1 METLLYN
8 IDVLLAKGGLQAMGF
23 DLFAVRLKEA
33 REDNNLTTRE
43 LAEMVGVAAST
54 ISKYENRTHEPKLQ
68 IVQKLAEAL
77 NVNPVWLMGAHVD
90 KYETNIPVEHYRIPV
105 LGTIAAGQPI
115 VAAEYIE
122 GYEYSSEKAD
132 FCLRVKGDS
141 MINARIYDGDVVFVR
156 KQSDVDNGDIA
167 VVLIDGYEATLKRVY
182 KANGSVILQPENP
195 EYKPIIFDKKSHKD
209 IKILGKVIA
218 VKFRL

>member
-1 METLLYN
+1 
-8 IDVLLAKGGLQAMGF
+8 MGF
-23 DLFAVRLKEA
+23 ELFAVRLKEA

-68 IVQKLAEAL
+68 IVQKLAEVL
-77 NVNPVWLMGAHVD
+77 NVNPVWLMGADVD
-90 KYETNIPVEHYRIPV
+90 KYEIVLAKKEHTRIPV
-105 LGTIAAGQPI
+105 LGSIAAGQPI

-122 GYEYSSEKAD
+122 GYEYSSEGVD
-132 FCLRVKGDS
+132 FCLLVKGDS

-167 VVLIDGYEATLKRVY
+167 VVLIDGCEATLKRVY
-182 KANGSVILQPENP
+182 KTNGSVILQPENP
-195 EYKPIIFDKKSHKD
+195 EYKPIIFNKKSRKD